1 MKRSQ
6 VALRAGLLLFLSFFL
21 GLAVSAL
28 VLADV
33 VWFHLV
39 LRSPEKVA
47 HTGPAGDGSAAATG
61 EAIGG
66 PTVERLRRSILH
78 IRVPQ
83 CNGDGERGGTAFVVK
98 AGYVATAAH
107 VLGDQPS
114 CAGPIRLLDSRGIEH
129 PARLEG
135 YSQASD
141 LALLGISDASLPP
154 LDLADST
161 AYENT
166 AQVVRLVTIGY
177 PLEGVASS
185 ADRAAISGEGNIS
198 QYDRA
203 RNFFITSGLNLN
215 PGNSGGPIFIRDT
228 WKVLGVAV
236 AKLDVL
242 HGEGIAR
249 VAPMKTFEDF
259 FREKTGEEL
268 R

>member
-6 VALRAGLLLFLSFFL
+6 APSRAGLLLFLAFFL
-21 GLAVSAL
+21 GLAVNAL

-33 VWFHLV
+33 VWFHVV
-39 LRSPEKVA
+39 LRAPAEEKVA
-47 HTGPAGDGSAAATG
+47 HNRRLGDEAAG
-61 EAIGG
+61 AIGG
-66 PTVERLRRSILH
+66 PTVERLRQGILH

-83 CNGDGERGGTAFVVK
+83 CAGGGENGGTAFVVK
-98 AGYVATAAH
+98 PGYVATAAH
-107 VLGDQPS
+107 VLGDQPT
-114 CAGPIRLLDSRGIEH
+114 CAGPIRLVDSRGIEH

-135 YSQASD
+135 YSQAND
-141 LALLGISDASLPP
+141 LALLRIADTALPP
-154 LDLADST
+154 LDLADSK
-161 AYENT
+161 AYET
-166 AQVVRLVTIGY
+166 TSQVVRLVTIGY

-198 QYDRA
+198 QYDRG
-203 RNFFITSGLNLN
+203 RNLFITSGLNLN

-236 AKLDVL
+236 AKLDVMR
-242 HGEGIAR
+242 GEGIAL
-249 VAPMKTFEDF
+249 VAPIAAFEDF